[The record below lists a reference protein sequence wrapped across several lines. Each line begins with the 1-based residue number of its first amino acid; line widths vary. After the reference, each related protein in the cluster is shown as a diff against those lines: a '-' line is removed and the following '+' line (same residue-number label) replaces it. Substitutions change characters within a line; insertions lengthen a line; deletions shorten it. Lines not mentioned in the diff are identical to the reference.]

1 MVRRAT
7 PAKDSGVQGIP
18 MIASAFLT
26 NPNSET
32 DRNITATVK
41 TVDSK
46 SDFISSLLPNLLRY
60 ENPKLN
66 ITKTVEGR
74 GSSVKGQRIPPRHLT
89 LNPRSYF
96 GFAASPVNWRNSIFL
111 APLGG
116 VKLNICSVNFGA
128 RSQFLTN
135 TVNSGSPLTCFE
147 VRTNLRGS
155 GLPPSSIQICQST
168 SAPRNARWV
177 DFTPATTLEPT
188 TNPEVVSLSILSA
201 VLLYRNSAPGAITSS
216 FSRAKSSIASMVGGA
231 AVVAYRFSLELKSV
245 TFLPS

>member
-74 GSSVKGQRIPPRHLT
+74 GSSVKGQRIPPPPQHLT

-96 GFAASPVNWRNSIFL
+96 GFAASAVNCR
-111 APLGG
+111 
-116 VKLNICSVNFGA
+116 
-128 RSQFLTN
+128 
-135 TVNSGSPLTCFE
+135 
-147 VRTNLRGS
+147 
-155 GLPPSSIQICQST
+155 
-168 SAPRNARWV
+168 
-177 DFTPATTLEPT
+177 
-188 TNPEVVSLSILSA
+188 
-201 VLLYRNSAPGAITSS
+201 
-216 FSRAKSSIASMVGGA
+216 
-231 AVVAYRFSLELKSV
+231 
-245 TFLPS
+245 